1 MRTPHTLSAFLF
13 AALLSLPLAA
23 VVDVGDPAPDFQFNR
38 TWNMPQEAT
47 GLASLRGQLVLVETW
62 ATW

>member
-1 MRTPHTLSAFLF
+1 MRTPQTLSVFLF

-23 VVDVGDPAPDFQFNR
+23 VVDVGDIAPDFQFNR

-47 GLASLRGQLVLVETW
+47 SLASLRGQLVLVETW